1 MKTYKEVMTQLQ
13 KRNFNPV
20 YLLCGDE
27 PLYIDRIADYIE
39 ENVMDEADR
48 DFNQVLYYAK
58 DTQPAEVVASARQYP
73 FGVDYRVVIV
83 KEAQDWPSL
92 EALHSYIEAPSP
104 ATILVICYKYNKL
117 KSADSKA
124 FDKYATVVES
134 KKVPDYKLS
143 EWVTTCATEHGFSID
158 PRSADLISEH
168 IGNDL
173 SRIDN
178 EFLKMKLV
186 LPAGSAVTPE
196 IIEKYIGISK
206 QYNVYELRD
215 ALANRDEAKAYRIVN
230 AFCQNLK
237 TNPLLVTVANLFYYY
252 NSLLLFLLSP
262 DKSTMVQKAIF
273 GYNKS
278 EAQLRREAG
287 IASKYSQ
294 ASLIKIISVLREFD
308 ARSKG
313 IDNEAPEEDLYKEM
327 VYRILH

>member
-1 MKTYKEVMTQLQ
+1 MNHLQ
-13 KRNFNPV
+13 KREFDPV
-20 YLLCGDE
+20 YLLFGEE
-27 PLYIDRIADYIE
+27 PLYIDRIANYIE
-39 ENVMDEADR
+39 ENVMDVADR
-48 DFNQVLYYAK
+48 DFNQVMYYAK
-58 DTQPAEVVASARQYP
+58 DTQPTDVVASARQYP

-92 EALHSYIEAPSP
+92 EPFHNYIESPSP
-104 ATILVICYKYNKL
+104 ATILVICYKYSNKL
-117 KSADSKA
+117 KAADSKA
-124 FDKYATVVES
+124 FEKYATVVES

-143 EWVTTCATEHGFSID
+143 DWVSTCAAEHGFSID
-158 PRSADLISEH
+158 PRGAALISEY

-186 LPAGSAVTPE
+186 LPEGSTITPE
-196 IIEKYIGISK
+196 VIEKHIGISK

-215 ALANRDEAKAYRIVN
+215 ALVNFDEAKAYRIVN
-230 AFCQNLK
+230 AFSQNLK
-237 TNPLLVTVANLFYYY
+237 ANPLFKTVPNLFYYY

-262 DKSTMVQKAIF
+262 DKSTMAQKAIF

-287 IASKYSQ
+287 IASKFSQ
-294 ASLIKIISVLREFD
+294 NSLIKIISVLREFD

-313 IDNEAPEEDLYKEM
+313 IENEASEEDLYKEM

>member
-1 MKTYKEVMTQLQ
+1 MKSFKDVMSHLQ
-13 KRNFNPV
+13 KREFDPV

-39 ENVMDEADR
+39 KNVMPEADR
-48 DFNQVLYYAK
+48 DFNQVMYYAK
-58 DTQPAEVVASARQYP
+58 DTQPADVVASARQYP

-92 EALHSYIEAPSP
+92 EPFHSYIAAPSP
-104 ATILVICYKYNKL
+104 TTILVICYKYGKV
-117 KSADSKA
+117 KTADSKV
-124 FDKYATVVES
+124 FEKYATVVES

-143 EWVTTCATEHGFSID
+143 DWVFTCATEHGFSID
-158 PRSADLISEH
+158 PRGAALISEH
-168 IGNDL
+168 LGNDL

-186 LPAGSAVTPE
+186 LPAGSAITPE
-196 IIEKYIGISK
+196 VIEKHIGISK

-215 ALANRDEAKAYRIVN
+215 ALVSRDEAKAYRIVN

-237 TNPLLVTVANLFYYY
+237 SNRLFVTVANLFYYY
-252 NSLLLFLLSP
+252 NSMMTFLLSP
-262 DKSTMVQKAIF
+262 DKSTTVQKAIF

-278 EAQLRREAG
+278 DAQLRREAG

-294 ASLIKIISVLREFD
+294 TSLIKIISILRDFD

-313 IDNEAPEEDLYKEM
+313 IDNEASEEDLYKEM
-327 VYRILH
+327 VYKILH

>member
-1 MKTYKEVMTQLQ
+1 M
-13 KRNFNPV
+13 
-20 YLLCGDE
+20 
-27 PLYIDRIADYIE
+27 
-39 ENVMDEADR
+39 
-48 DFNQVLYYAK
+48 
-58 DTQPAEVVASARQYP
+58 
-73 FGVDYRVVIV
+73 
-83 KEAQDWPSL
+83 
-92 EALHSYIEAPSP
+92 
-104 ATILVICYKYNKL
+104 ICYKYGKL
-117 KSADSKA
+117 KAADSKA
-124 FDKYATVVES
+124 FDKYATVMES

-143 EWVTTCATEHGFSID
+143 EWVTTCAAEHGFSID
-158 PRSADLISEH
+158 PRGAALIAEH

-186 LPAGSAVTPE
+186 LPADSAVTPE

-215 ALANRDEAKAYRIVN
+215 ALVSRDEAKAYRIVN

-252 NSLLLFLLSP
+252 NSLLLYLLSP
-262 DKSTMVQKAIF
+262 DKSTMAQKAIF

-287 IASKYSQ
+287 IASQYSQ
-294 ASLIKIISVLREFD
+294 TSLIKIISVLREFD

-313 IDNEAPEEDLYKEM
+313 IDNEAPEEDLYKEL

>member
-1 MKTYKEVMTQLQ
+1 MKQLQ
-13 KRNFNPV
+13 KREFAPV
-20 YLLCGDE
+20 YLLCGEE

-39 ENVMDEADR
+39 ENVMEEADR

-58 DTQPAEVVASARQYP
+58 DTSPAEVVASARQYP

-92 EALHSYIEAPSP
+92 EPFHSYIESPSSG
-104 ATILVICYKYNKL
+104 TILVICYKYGKL
-117 KSADSKA
+117 KAADSKA
-124 FDKYATVVES
+124 FEKYSTVVES

-143 EWVTTCATEHGFSID
+143 EWASTCAAENGFSID
-158 PRSADLISEH
+158 PRGAALISEH

-178 EFLKMKLV
+178 EFKKMKLV
-186 LPAGSAVTPE
+186 LPADAAITPE

-215 ALANRDEAKAYRIVN
+215 ALVTPDEAKAYRIVN

-237 TNPLLVTVANLFYYY
+237 ANPLLVTVANLFYYY

-262 DKSTMVQKAIF
+262 DKSITAQKAIF
-273 GYNKS
+273 GYNKT

-287 IASKYSQ
+287 IASKFSHS
-294 ASLIKIISVLREFD
+294 SLVKIISVLREFD

-313 IDNEAPEEDLYKEM
+313 IDNEASEEDLYKEM
-327 VYRILH
+327 VYKILH

>member
-1 MKTYKEVMTQLQ
+1 
-13 KRNFNPV
+13 
-20 YLLCGDE
+20 
-27 PLYIDRIADYIE
+27 
-39 ENVMDEADR
+39 MDEADR

-58 DTQPAEVVASARQYP
+58 DTQPADVVASARQYP

-92 EALHSYIEAPSP
+92 ESFRSYIEAPSP
-104 ATILVICYKYNKL
+104 ATILVSCYKYGKL
-117 KSADSKA
+117 KAADSKA
-124 FDKYATVVES
+124 FDKYTTVMES

-143 EWVTTCATEHGFSID
+143 EWVTTCATEHGFTID
-158 PRSADLISEH
+158 PRGSALIAEH

-215 ALANRDEAKAYRIVN
+215 ALVNRDEAKAYRIVN

-262 DKSTMVQKAIF
+262 DKSAMTQKAVF

-287 IASKYSQ
+287 IASKFSQ
-294 ASLIKIISVLREFD
+294 ASLIKIIGILREFD

-313 IDNEAPEEDLYKEM
+313 IDNEASEEDLYKEM

>member
-1 MKTYKEVMTQLQ
+1 MCHLQ
-13 KRNFNPV
+13 KREFDPV

-39 ENVMDEADR
+39 ENVMEEADR
-48 DFNQVLYYAK
+48 DFNQVMYYAK
-58 DTQPAEVVASARQYP
+58 DTQPEEVVASARQYP

-92 EALHSYIEAPSP
+92 EPLHAYIESPSP
-104 ATILVICYKYNKL
+104 ATILVVCYKYSKL
-117 KSADSKA
+117 KAADSKA
-124 FDKYATVVES
+124 FEKYATVVES

-143 EWVTTCATEHGFSID
+143 DWVSTCAAEHGFSID
-158 PRSADLISEH
+158 PRGAALISEH

-178 EFLKMKLV
+178 EFLKMRLV
-186 LPAGSAVTPE
+186 LLEGSAITPE
-196 IIEKYIGISK
+196 VIEKYIGISK

-215 ALANRDEAKAYRIVN
+215 ALVNFDEAKAYRIVN
-230 AFCQNLK
+230 AFCQNVK
-237 TNPLLVTVANLFYYY
+237 ANPLLVTVANLFYYY

-262 DKSTMVQKAIF
+262 DKSTMAQKAIF
-273 GYNKS
+273 GYNKT

-287 IASKYSQ
+287 IASKFSQ
-294 ASLIKIISVLREFD
+294 TSLIKIISVLREFD

-313 IDNEAPEEDLYKEM
+313 IDNEASEEDLYKEM
-327 VYRILH
+327 VYKILH

>member
-1 MKTYKEVMTQLQ
+1 MNQLQ
-13 KRNFNPV
+13 KRKFDPV
-20 YLLCGDE
+20 YLLCGEE
-27 PLYIDRIADYIE
+27 PLYIDRVSDFIE

-58 DTQPAEVVASARQYP
+58 DTQPADVVASARQYP

-83 KEAQDWPSL
+83 KEAQDWSSL
-92 EALHSYIEAPSP
+92 EPFHSYIESPSP
-104 ATILVICYKYNKL
+104 ATILVLCYKYGKL
-117 KSADSKA
+117 KAADSKV
-124 FDKYATVVES
+124 FDKYATVMES
-134 KKVPDYKLS
+134 RKVPDYKLA
-143 EWVTTCATEHGFSID
+143 EWVSTCAAEHGFSID
-158 PRSADLISEH
+158 PRGAALISEH

-186 LPAGSAVTPE
+186 LPEGSEVTPE
-196 IIEKYIGISK
+196 VIEKYIGISK

-215 ALANRDEAKAYRIVN
+215 ALVNHDEVKAYRIVN

-237 TNPLLVTVANLFYYY
+237 SNPVANLFYYY

-262 DKSTMVQKAIF
+262 DKSTMAQKAIF

-287 IASKYSQ
+287 IASQYSQ
-294 ASLIKIISVLREFD
+294 TSLIKIISVLREMD

-313 IDNEAPEEDLYKEM
+313 IDNEAPDEDLYKEM